1 MCHNSL
7 EFSQEVID
15 NCTKLLDKIQKVM
28 VKKSAML
35 MMPNPKRSFHHSIF
49 SFIVY
54 LFEQKFTS
62 VETVCRRESFK
73 LWEALVRNL
82 PSKNSENMPDDPSK
96 YITEYEPKTRG
107 DRTIFRRLLP
117 V

>member
-1 MCHNSL
+1 
-7 EFSQEVID
+7 
-15 NCTKLLDKIQKVM
+15 M

-82 PSKNSENMPDDPSK
+82 PAKNTENMPDDPQS
-96 YITEYEPKTRG
+96 I
-107 DRTIFRRLLP
+107 LLNMNQRP
-117 V
+117 EGIELYSDDYCPFNSTKMKK